1 MRGQRA
7 IHELNP
13 LMDKSGWNWYF
24 HMREQGVSFRD
35 FLMNYGLF
43 GSLFR
48 SFTGL
53 YGGMKIQTP
62 GRYYLVMGGLYVVLY
77 LMTGYAVR
85 KNGGKTGI
93 WKWLLLHGTAAVSL
107 LLVFYNAYCVDF
119 QPQGRYLFPVLIF
132 MAHGISLDG
141 KLTKNRWYNQL
152 ICMTALLGLYS
163 FAAGVPQI
171 WQL

>member
-53 YGGMKIQTP
+53 YGGMKIQMP

-77 LMTGYAVR
+77 LMTGYAVPEERR
-85 KNGGKTGI
+85 KDRNMEMAAAPRDGGGI
-93 WKWLLLHGTAAVSL
+93 A
-107 LLVFYNAYCVDF
+107 
-119 QPQGRYLFPVLIF
+119 
-132 MAHGISLDG
+132 
-141 KLTKNRWYNQL
+141 
-152 ICMTALLGLYS
+152 
-163 FAAGVPQI
+163 AAG
-171 WQL
+171 LL